1 MLTDDYNKRG
11 HFHHYPLYVHEND
24 DQLPIIS
31 QVGRGI
37 KGDSFFVKI
46 KEDSQY
52 FTTLAG
58 LSKDETTGA
67 WTEEWVS
74 ENINGGKLMYQYN
87 LRPYTDPQT
96 FTITFRLKRPERD
109 EWAWT
114 TPAIPYIWDADK
126 DGQGDV
132 EGVVGVGVASLF
144 IKKTTEANWN
154 VTDDLTP
161 YTIAQATSRH
171 EKLLYPT
178 GWVRS
183 QLNAPMPGAPYTV
196 NLQYGIGGD
205 IDAPNIDDLAKIL
218 GITAQNIRN
227 IVAGQTGQFNG
238 SDNVRDYVDDAKAHI
253 HADMGFGSNSN
264 DSQFPQDGGGSSSGK
279 WIHSVNATKGSTGTS
294 TSNARSVKGYIDEG
308 DEILRNRIKNLE
320 DDLDT
325 ATSYIRNLYGLI
337 GAIVDLIPN
346 ASLRTDGSGA
356 VGTPNNNTNINGIPS
371 GFGLA
376 VGNINLYSGSD
387 TGNYI
392 IRTHE
397 GTPRDYDIEAV

>member
-1 MLTDDYNKRG
+1 MLTDDYNKHG
-11 HFHHYPLYVHEND
+11 HFHHYPLHVHEND

-37 KGDSFFVKI
+37 KGDSFFVKV

-96 FTITFRLKRPERD
+96 FTITFRLKRPNRE

-114 TPAIPYIWDADK
+114 TPAIPYIWDADN

-154 VTDDLTP
+154 VSDDLTP
-161 YTIAQATSRH
+161 HTIAQAMGRH

-178 GWVRS
+178 EWVRS

-218 GITAQNIRN
+218 GITVQNIRN
-227 IVAGQTGQFNG
+227 IVANSPVPTATI
-238 SDNVRDYVDDAKAHI
+238 SDENLKKYIDRRDKEDFDHI
-253 HADMGFGSNSN
+253 HADMGFGQALVSDNN
-264 DSQFPQDGGGSSSGK
+264 TQTYTYRYGSRADT
-279 WIHSVNATKGSTGTS
+279 SVSTPTIK
-294 TSNARSVKGYIDEG
+294 AYIDAINSDLQTG
-308 DEILRNRIKNLE
+308 IDNLSDNLDDYLKN
-320 DDLDT
+320 
-325 ATSYIRNLYGLI
+325 IYGLFQ
-337 GAIVDLIPN
+337 AIVGKIPG
-346 ASLRTDGSGA
+346 ASLNTSGTGA
-356 VGTPNNNTNINGIPS
+356 SRTPNKNTNINGLANNI
-371 GFGLA
+371 A
-376 VGNINLYSGSD
+376 VGDINLYSSGESNGIFTHTGSA
-387 TGNYI
+387 
-392 IRTHE
+392 
-397 GTPRDYDIEAV
+397 RDKDIKAV